1 MNYSTPFLRFSTFC
15 PLRNPGDKKV
25 TTQKL
30 STILGAI
37 FKLFMFRA
45 NGFRGYPHAQN
56 RCKLLIELNKK
67 QLSTAHPHPLA
78 TTTIFK

>member
-1 MNYSTPFLRFSTFC
+1 MNHSTPFLRFSTFC
-15 PLRNPGDKKV
+15 PLRNPGDKKG

-30 STILGAI
+30 STILCAI
-37 FKLFMFRA
+37 FKLFIFRA
-45 NGFRGYPHAQN
+45 NGFRGYPHALN
-56 RCKLLIELNKK
+56 GCKLLIELNKK